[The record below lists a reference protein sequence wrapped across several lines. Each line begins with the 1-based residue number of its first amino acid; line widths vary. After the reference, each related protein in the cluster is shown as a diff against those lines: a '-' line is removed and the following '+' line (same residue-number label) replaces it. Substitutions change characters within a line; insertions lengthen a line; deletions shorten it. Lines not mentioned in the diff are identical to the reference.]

1 LGDRA
6 VVARAGLIGGR
17 GDRSDRFGYYPAAFA
32 RAGSEAVLLPAV
44 GETTVQTVSAADL
57 AAWLVAAGEGDASG
71 VYDTYGEPIAFA
83 DLVALARAAAGHQGP
98 VHEADPDWLVA
109 RGVGYFM
116 GPRSLPFWL
125 PAGHELTVTR
135 PSARARAAG
144 LSWRPYRR
152 LVDEA
157 LTDERT
163 LGCDRER
170 RAGLTRAEELELLAA
185 LAGDPPPVGPSPRG
199 SCLAGLPAV
208 LGVPSMGR
216 VSRVGKGVVRLVPDG
231 DGDAPDDGTTVATA
245 RDGTLPM
252 TVGDPVVPAV
262 GDRVVL
268 DGDRALVM
276 PRTSELVRDT
286 VGKTS
291 LVQVIAANVDVVV
304 VVEHLEPEPA
314 LGRLERMVT
323 IAWRADATPLIVL
336 TKSDLVD
343 DTDHWVAQ
351 ARAVAPGV

>member
-1 LGDRA
+1 M
-6 VVARAGLIGGR
+6 
-17 GDRSDRFGYYPAAFA
+17 
-32 RAGSEAVLLPAV
+32 
-44 GETTVQTVSAADL
+44 
-57 AAWLVAAGEGDASG
+57 W
-71 VYDTYGEPIAFA
+71 
-83 DLVALARAAAGHQGP
+83 
-98 VHEADPDWLVA
+98 
-109 RGVGYFM
+109 
-116 GPRSLPFWL
+116 
-125 PAGHELTVTR
+125 
-135 PSARARAAG
+135 
-144 LSWRPYRR
+144 
-152 LVDEA
+152 
-157 LTDERT
+157 
-163 LGCDRER
+163 
-170 RAGLTRAEELELLAA
+170 
-185 LAGDPPPVGPSPRG
+185 
-199 SCLAGLPAV
+199 
-208 LGVPSMGR
+208 R
-216 VSRVGKGVVRLVPDG
+216 VSRVDKGVVRLVPDG
-231 DGDAPDDGTTVATA
+231 DVDAPDDGTTVATA
-245 RDGTLPM
+245 RHGTLPM

-351 ARAVAPGV
+351 ARAVAPGVDVVAVSATTGEGLDALHAALGEARTLVLVGPSGAGKSTLVNALAGHEVMRTGDVRGDGRGMHTTTHRELVRLPGGRWLIDTPGVRSVGLVATEESVAATFADVEELAEGCRFRDCTHTTEPGCAVVAAVEAGELPERRLESWHTLRREAARQAMRADARLAAARTRQAKTFSRTVRAMKAAGQIHSR

>member
-1 LGDRA
+1 M
-6 VVARAGLIGGR
+6 
-17 GDRSDRFGYYPAAFA
+17 
-32 RAGSEAVLLPAV
+32 
-44 GETTVQTVSAADL
+44 
-57 AAWLVAAGEGDASG
+57 W
-71 VYDTYGEPIAFA
+71 
-83 DLVALARAAAGHQGP
+83 
-98 VHEADPDWLVA
+98 
-109 RGVGYFM
+109 
-116 GPRSLPFWL
+116 
-125 PAGHELTVTR
+125 
-135 PSARARAAG
+135 
-144 LSWRPYRR
+144 
-152 LVDEA
+152 
-157 LTDERT
+157 
-163 LGCDRER
+163 
-170 RAGLTRAEELELLAA
+170 
-185 LAGDPPPVGPSPRG
+185 
-199 SCLAGLPAV
+199 
-208 LGVPSMGR
+208 R
-216 VSRVGKGVVRLVPDG
+216 VSRVDKGVVRLVPDG
-231 DGDAPDDGTTVATA
+231 DVDAPDDGTTVATA
-245 RDGTLPM
+245 RHGTLPM

-351 ARAVAPGV
+351 ARAVAPGVDVVAVSATTGEGLDALHAALGEARTLVLVGPSGAGKSTLVNALAGHEVMRTGDVRGDGRGMHTTTHRELVRLPGGRWLIDTPGVRSVGLVATEESVAATFADVEELAQSCRFRDCTHTTEPGCAVVAAVEAGELPERRLESWHTLRREAARQAMRADARLAAARTRQAKTFSRTVRAMKAAGQIHSR

>member
-1 LGDRA
+1 M
-6 VVARAGLIGGR
+6 
-17 GDRSDRFGYYPAAFA
+17 
-32 RAGSEAVLLPAV
+32 
-44 GETTVQTVSAADL
+44 
-57 AAWLVAAGEGDASG
+57 W
-71 VYDTYGEPIAFA
+71 
-83 DLVALARAAAGHQGP
+83 
-98 VHEADPDWLVA
+98 
-109 RGVGYFM
+109 
-116 GPRSLPFWL
+116 
-125 PAGHELTVTR
+125 
-135 PSARARAAG
+135 
-144 LSWRPYRR
+144 
-152 LVDEA
+152 
-157 LTDERT
+157 
-163 LGCDRER
+163 
-170 RAGLTRAEELELLAA
+170 
-185 LAGDPPPVGPSPRG
+185 
-199 SCLAGLPAV
+199 
-208 LGVPSMGR
+208 R
-216 VSRVGKGVVRLVPDG
+216 VSRVDKGVVRLVPDG
-231 DGDAPDDGTTVATA
+231 DVDAPDDGTTVATA

-268 DGDRALVM
+268 DGDRALVT

-351 ARAVAPGV
+351 ARAVAPGVDVVAVSATTGEGLDALHAALGEARTLVLVGPSGAGKSTLVNALAGHEVMRTGDVRGDGRGMHTTTHRELVRLPGGRWLIDTPGVRSVGLVATEESVAATFADVEELAEGCRFRDCTHTTEPGCAVVAAVEAGELPERRLESWHTLRREAARQAMRADARLAAARTRQAKTFSRTVRAMKAAGQIHSR

>member
-1 LGDRA
+1 M
-6 VVARAGLIGGR
+6 
-17 GDRSDRFGYYPAAFA
+17 
-32 RAGSEAVLLPAV
+32 
-44 GETTVQTVSAADL
+44 
-57 AAWLVAAGEGDASG
+57 W
-71 VYDTYGEPIAFA
+71 
-83 DLVALARAAAGHQGP
+83 
-98 VHEADPDWLVA
+98 
-109 RGVGYFM
+109 
-116 GPRSLPFWL
+116 
-125 PAGHELTVTR
+125 
-135 PSARARAAG
+135 
-144 LSWRPYRR
+144 
-152 LVDEA
+152 
-157 LTDERT
+157 
-163 LGCDRER
+163 
-170 RAGLTRAEELELLAA
+170 
-185 LAGDPPPVGPSPRG
+185 
-199 SCLAGLPAV
+199 
-208 LGVPSMGR
+208 R
-216 VSRVGKGVVRLVPDG
+216 VSRVDKGVVRLVPDG
-231 DGDAPDDGTTVATA
+231 DVDAPDDGTTVATA

-252 TVGDPVVPAV
+252 TVGAPVVPAV

-351 ARAVAPGV
+351 ARAVAPGVDVVAVSATTGEGLDALHAALGEARTLVLVGPSGAGKSTLVNALAGHEVMRTGDVRGDGRGMHTTTHRELVRLPGGRWLIDTPGVRSVGLVATEESVAATFADVEELAQSCRFRDCTHTTEPGCAVVAAVEAGELPERRLESWHTLRREAARQAMRADARLAAARTRQAKTFSRTVRAMKAAGQIHSR

>member
-1 LGDRA
+1 
-6 VVARAGLIGGR
+6 
-17 GDRSDRFGYYPAAFA
+17 
-32 RAGSEAVLLPAV
+32 
-44 GETTVQTVSAADL
+44 
-57 AAWLVAAGEGDASG
+57 
-71 VYDTYGEPIAFA
+71 
-83 DLVALARAAAGHQGP
+83 
-98 VHEADPDWLVA
+98 ADPDWLVA

-157 LTDERT
+157 PTQERP
-163 LGCDRER
+163 LGFDRER
-170 RAGLTRAEELELLAA
+170 RAGLTRAVERELLAA
-185 LAGDPPPVGPSPRG
+185 QSGDGPTARPSRG
-199 SCLAGLPAV
+199 GKCPAGLPTL
-208 LGVPSMGR
+208 LGGRSMWR
-216 VSRVGKGVVRLVPDG
+216 VSRVDKGVVRRVPDG
-231 DGDAPDDGTTVATA
+231 DVDAPDDGTTVATA

-268 DGDRALVM
+268 DGDRALVT

-291 LVQVIAANVDVVV
+291 LVQVIAANVDDVV

-314 LGRLERMVT
+314 LG
-323 IAWRADATPLIVL
+323 
-336 TKSDLVD
+336 
-343 DTDHWVAQ
+343 
-351 ARAVAPGV
+351 

>member
-1 LGDRA
+1 
-6 VVARAGLIGGR
+6 
-17 GDRSDRFGYYPAAFA
+17 
-32 RAGSEAVLLPAV
+32 
-44 GETTVQTVSAADL
+44 
-57 AAWLVAAGEGDASG
+57 
-71 VYDTYGEPIAFA
+71 
-83 DLVALARAAAGHQGP
+83 
-98 VHEADPDWLVA
+98 
-109 RGVGYFM
+109 
-116 GPRSLPFWL
+116 
-125 PAGHELTVTR
+125 
-135 PSARARAAG
+135 
-144 LSWRPYRR
+144 
-152 LVDEA
+152 
-157 LTDERT
+157 
-163 LGCDRER
+163 
-170 RAGLTRAEELELLAA
+170 
-185 LAGDPPPVGPSPRG
+185 
-199 SCLAGLPAV
+199 
-208 LGVPSMGR
+208 
-216 VSRVGKGVVRLVPDG
+216 VRLVPDG
-231 DGDAPDDGTTVATA
+231 DVDAPDDGTTVATA

-351 ARAVAPGV
+351 ARAVAPGVDVVAVSATTGEGLDALHAALGEARTLVLVGPSGAGKSTLVNALAGHEVMRTGDVRGDGRGRHSPAHRELVRRPGGRWLIDTRGVRSVGLVATEESVAATFADVEELAQSCRFRDCTHTTEPGCAVVAAVEAGELPERRLESWHTLRREAARQAMRADARLAAARTRQAKTFSRTVRAMKAAGQIHSR

>member
-1 LGDRA
+1 M
-6 VVARAGLIGGR
+6 
-17 GDRSDRFGYYPAAFA
+17 
-32 RAGSEAVLLPAV
+32 
-44 GETTVQTVSAADL
+44 
-57 AAWLVAAGEGDASG
+57 W
-71 VYDTYGEPIAFA
+71 
-83 DLVALARAAAGHQGP
+83 
-98 VHEADPDWLVA
+98 
-109 RGVGYFM
+109 
-116 GPRSLPFWL
+116 
-125 PAGHELTVTR
+125 
-135 PSARARAAG
+135 
-144 LSWRPYRR
+144 
-152 LVDEA
+152 
-157 LTDERT
+157 
-163 LGCDRER
+163 
-170 RAGLTRAEELELLAA
+170 
-185 LAGDPPPVGPSPRG
+185 
-199 SCLAGLPAV
+199 
-208 LGVPSMGR
+208 R
-216 VSRVGKGVVRLVPDG
+216 VSRVDKGVVRLVPDG
-231 DGDAPDDGTTVATA
+231 DVDAPDDGTTVATA
-245 RDGTLPM
+245 RHGTLPM

-351 ARAVAPGV
+351 ARAVAPGVDVVAVSATTGEGLDALHAALGEARTLVLVGPSGAGKSTLVNALAGHEVMRTGDVRGDGRGMHSTTHRELVRLPGGRWLIDTPGVRSVGLVATEESVAATFADVEELAQSCRFRDCTHTTEPGCAVVAAVEAGELPERRLESWHTLRREAARQAMRADARLAAARTRQAKTFSRTVRAMKAAGQIHSR

>member
-1 LGDRA
+1 M
-6 VVARAGLIGGR
+6 
-17 GDRSDRFGYYPAAFA
+17 
-32 RAGSEAVLLPAV
+32 
-44 GETTVQTVSAADL
+44 
-57 AAWLVAAGEGDASG
+57 W
-71 VYDTYGEPIAFA
+71 
-83 DLVALARAAAGHQGP
+83 
-98 VHEADPDWLVA
+98 
-109 RGVGYFM
+109 
-116 GPRSLPFWL
+116 
-125 PAGHELTVTR
+125 
-135 PSARARAAG
+135 
-144 LSWRPYRR
+144 
-152 LVDEA
+152 
-157 LTDERT
+157 
-163 LGCDRER
+163 
-170 RAGLTRAEELELLAA
+170 
-185 LAGDPPPVGPSPRG
+185 
-199 SCLAGLPAV
+199 
-208 LGVPSMGR
+208 R
-216 VSRVGKGVVRLVPDG
+216 VSRVDKGVVRLVPDG
-231 DGDAPDDGTTVATA
+231 DVDAPDDGTTVATA

-351 ARAVAPGV
+351 ARAVAPGVDVVAVSATTGEGLDALHAALGEARTLVLVGPSGAGKSTLVNALAGHEVMRTGDVRGDGRGMHTTTHRELVRLPGGRWLIDTPGVRSVGLVATEESVAATFADVEELAQSCRFRDCTHTTEPGCAVVAAVEAGELPERRLESWHTLRREAARQAMRADARLAAARTRQAKTFSRTVRAMKAAGQIHSR